1 MHIGTYLKLVL
12 TKKNMTQQ
20 ALVDKLNE
28 LGLTDNNE
36 IVRKHTISDIVNGR
50 LTISPFMARRLE
62 IALDM
67 PKYSI
72 VNLIGLPRTEA
83 GMKKLE
89 GIKGKITRKLYKK

>member
-1 MHIGTYLKLVL
+1 MHIGTYIKLVL

-20 ALVDKLNE
+20 ALVDRLNE
-28 LGLTDNNE
+28 LGLTNNNE
-36 IVRKHTISDIVNGR
+36 IVRKHTISDIVNGK

-72 VNLIGLPRTEA
+72 VNLIGLPKTEI
-83 GMKKLE
+83 GIKKLE
-89 GIKGKITRKLYKK
+89 EIEGKIMRIPYKK

>member
-1 MHIGTYLKLVL
+1 
-12 TKKNMTQQ
+12 MTQQ

-89 GIKGKITRKLYKK
+89 EIEGKITKKPYKK

>member
-1 MHIGTYLKLVL
+1 MNIGTYIKLIL

-20 ALVDKLNE
+20 DLVNRLND
-28 LGLTDNNE
+28 LGLADNNE
-36 IVRKHTISDIVNGR
+36 VVRKHTISDIVNGR
-50 LTISPFMARRLE
+50 LTISPFMARKIE

-72 VNLIGLPRTEA
+72 VNIIGLPKTKV

-89 GIKGKITRKLYKK
+89 ELEGKNMKIPYKK

>member
-1 MHIGTYLKLVL
+1 MHIGTYIKLIL
-12 TKKNMTQQ
+12 IKKNMTQQ
-20 ALVDKLNE
+20 ALVDRLNE
-28 LGLTDNNE
+28 LGLTNNNE

-72 VNLIGLPRTEA
+72 VNLIGLPKTEI

-89 GIKGKITRKLYKK
+89 GIEGKITRKLYKK

>member
-72 VNLIGLPRTEA
+72 VNLIGLPRTET

-89 GIKGKITRKLYKK
+89 GIEGKITKKPYKK